1 MVASVRSGDVI
12 LLPRRPGG
20 CRVHRPCGDR
30 TPSPGPVEANVS
42 DQPSAPPAASPGV
55 PSPALS
61 REHGSEG
68 AVARALEL
76 VRLFADPGPSFATFR
91 SVDRGEVP
99 EPARTLL
106 DHTRHMTVAMEA
118 HYGAPLGL
126 RVVAR
131 ARDLGATDGHNPWYA
146 REILLLSPEGALVQY
161 GIVRINL
168 SHVDQATALAIRAG
182 RIPLGRVLINAGLLR
197 EVHDVSLLEV
207 RPGPRLA
214 SLFGGLPVPGVP
226 SAPTYGRVAEI
237 SLGGHP
243 AVELLEVVVPPTAS

>member
-1 MVASVRSGDVI
+1 M
-12 LLPRRPGG
+12 
-20 CRVHRPCGDR
+20 
-30 TPSPGPVEANVS
+30 S
-42 DQPSAPPAASPGV
+42 DHPIATPAAPQAPAVPPSLLGRGV
-55 PSPALS
+55 EDS
-61 REHGSEG
+61 
-68 AVARALEL
+68 VARALEL
-76 VRLFADPGPSFATFR
+76 VCLFADPGPSFATFR
-91 SVDRGEVP
+91 SVDRAEVP

-118 HYGAPLGL
+118 HHGAPLGL

-131 ARDLGATDGHNPWYA
+131 ARDLGAAEGGNPWYA
-146 REILLLSPEGALVQY
+146 REILLLSPQGVPVQY

-168 SHVDQATALAIRAG
+168 AHVDAPTAAAIRAAK
-182 RIPLGRVLINAGLLR
+182 IPLGRVLINAGLLR
-197 EVHDVSLLEV
+197 EVHGVRLLEV

-243 AVELLEVVVPPTAS
+243 AVELLEVVVPPPAG

>member
-1 MVASVRSGDVI
+1 M
-12 LLPRRPGG
+12 
-20 CRVHRPCGDR
+20 
-30 TPSPGPVEANVS
+30 S
-42 DQPSAPPAASPGV
+42 DQPIAPPAVPQGTVVSSP
-55 PSPALS
+55 LS
-61 REHGSEG
+61 GRGSED
-68 AVARALEL
+68 AVARALDL

-91 SVDRGEVP
+91 SVGREEIP

-118 HYGAPLGL
+118 HHGAPLGL

-131 ARDLGATDGHNPWYA
+131 ARDLGGADGGNPWYA
-146 REILLLSPEGALVQY
+146 REILLLSPQGVLVQY

-168 SHVDQATALAIRAG
+168 AHVDRATAAAIRAA

-237 SLGGHP
+237 SLGGHS
-243 AVELLEVVVPPTAS
+243 AVELLEVVVPPPAA

>member
-1 MVASVRSGDVI
+1 
-12 LLPRRPGG
+12 
-20 CRVHRPCGDR
+20 
-30 TPSPGPVEANVS
+30 
-42 DQPSAPPAASPGV
+42 
-55 PSPALS
+55 
-61 REHGSEG
+61 
-68 AVARALEL
+68 VARALDL

-91 SVDRGEVP
+91 NVDRGEVP

-118 HYGAPLGL
+118 HHGSPLGL

-146 REILLLSPEGALVQY
+146 REILLLSPRGALVQY

-168 SHVDQATALAIRAG
+168 AHVDRATAAAIRAG

-214 SLFGGLPVPGVP
+214 SLFGRLPVPGVS
-226 SAPTYGRVAEI
+226 SALTYGRVAEI

-243 AVELLEVVVPPTAS
+243 AVELLEVIVPPAAG

>member
-1 MVASVRSGDVI
+1 M
-12 LLPRRPGG
+12 
-20 CRVHRPCGDR
+20 
-30 TPSPGPVEANVS
+30 S
-42 DQPSAPPAASPGV
+42 DQPIAPPAVPQGTVVSSPVSG
-55 PSPALS
+55 
-61 REHGSEG
+61 RGSED
-68 AVARALEL
+68 AVTRALEL

-91 SVDRGEVP
+91 SVGREEVP

-118 HYGAPLGL
+118 HHGAPLGL

-131 ARDLGATDGHNPWYA
+131 ARDLGGADGGNPWYA
-146 REILLLSPEGALVQY
+146 REILLLSPQGVLVQY

-168 SHVDQATALAIRAG
+168 AHVDRATAAAIRAA

-214 SLFGGLPVPGVP
+214 SLFGGLPVPGVA

-237 SLGGHP
+237 SLGGHS
-243 AVELLEVVVPPTAS
+243 AVELLEVVIPPPAA

>member
-1 MVASVRSGDVI
+1 MAEGLPGLPSVRGSFVQ
-12 LLPRRPGG
+12 P
-20 CRVHRPCGDR
+20 
-30 TPSPGPVEANVS
+30 PVEANVS
-42 DQPSAPPAASPGV
+42 DQPSVPPAALPG
-55 PSPALS
+55 ALPLGMS
-61 REHGSEG
+61 REHGRES
-68 AVARALEL
+68 AVAQALKL
-76 VRLFADPGPSFATFR
+76 VCLFADPGPSFATFR

-131 ARDLGATDGHNPWYA
+131 ARHLGATNGQDPWYA
-146 REILLLSPEGALVQY
+146 REILLLSPQGALVQY
-161 GIVRINL
+161 GIVCINL
-168 SHVDQATALAIRAG
+168 AHVDRATAAVIRAG

-226 SAPTYGRVAEI
+226 STPTYGRVAEI

-243 AVELLEVVVPPTAS
+243 AVELLEVVVPPLAG